1 MEFLGF
7 ILVSRYAELY
17 LGDKINPNLTKVGGL
32 VCSYSLNIKIEL
44 IVVNLHLKDA
54 FPKRGGRSGFK
65 CRNFLT

>member
-1 MEFLGF
+1 MDF

-17 LGDKINPNLTKVGGL
+17 LGDKINPNLTKIGGL

-54 FPKRGGRSGFK
+54 FQKRAVDQDSNAEIFQPD
-65 CRNFLT
+65 

>member
-1 MEFLGF
+1 MDF

-17 LGDKINPNLTKVGGL
+17 LGDKINPNLTKIGGL

-54 FPKRGGRSGFK
+54 FQKRAVDQESNAEIFIPD
-65 CRNFLT
+65 

>member
-1 MEFLGF
+1 MDF

-17 LGDKINPNLTKVGGL
+17 LGDKINPNLTKIGGL

-54 FPKRGGRSGFK
+54 FQKRAVDQES
-65 CRNFLT
+65 NAEIVIPD